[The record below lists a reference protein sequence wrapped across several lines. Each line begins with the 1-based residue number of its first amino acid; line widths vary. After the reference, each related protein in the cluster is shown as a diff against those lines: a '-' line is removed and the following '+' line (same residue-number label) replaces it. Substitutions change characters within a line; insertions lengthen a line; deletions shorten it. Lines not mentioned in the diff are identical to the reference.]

1 MERVYSLQ
9 FTVYSLRFTVYSLQM
24 ITIQQSQYRSWVLKV
39 LLVLFTIYCSLFT
52 STAQTLTASAPSHVA
67 VGEQFRLTYTVNTQN
82 VSEFRA
88 GNIPDELEVLI
99 GPNRSMQSSYQIIN
113 GHTSSSSSIT
123 YTYIV
128 VPTKNGTYTIPAAH
142 VIVDGKSI
150 ASNALTIK
158 VSGSSQ
164 GHQGNATSPRQQRQQ
179 DNEPEMRDA
188 GSHISGSDLF
198 IKVSANK
205 KRVYEQEPILLTYKV
220 YTLVSLTQLE
230 GKMPDLKGFHTQEV
244 DLPQQKSF
252 KVETLNGRPYRTVTW
267 SQYVMFPQLTGKLT
281 IPSITFNGIVVQ
293 QNRNIDPFEAFFN
306 GGSGYVEVK
315 KQIIAPSI
323 DIQVDPLPQR
333 PANFSGG
340 VGKFSISAQ
349 LDKTEAKSNDP
360 ISLRVIVSGVGNLK
374 LIKQPQVEFPKDF
387 DKYDAKITDK
397 TKLTANGVEGSMIY
411 DILAVPRHPGKFEIP
426 PVEFVFF
433 NPATRQY
440 ETVKSEGFTLNVAKG
455 SGSAKVSDFT
465 GQEDLQLLN
474 KDIRHIKMG
483 PIKQHSLDD
492 FFFGSTGYWCS
503 LIVLAIIFISLFV
516 IFRQRA
522 IENANITKQRG
533 KRANKV
539 ATKRLKKA
547 SRLMA
552 ENKPGEFYDEVLR
565 ALWGYVGDKLAIPVE
580 QLSHDNISQRLT
592 ERQVDEAT
600 ISEFMGALDEC
611 EFERYAPGDP
621 KGNMNK
627 VYDKAMNA
635 IEKIEDVMKKS
646 VKRSEAKGEKTPHA
660 FLLLLVFYL
669 LLSPSLLT
677 PAFAVTKSEAD
688 SAYVHGEYQKAIDG
702 YEALLKKGVS
712 ADLYYNLGNAYYR
725 TENIT
730 RAVLNYERAL
740 LLSPSN
746 PDIRFNLQMARSKT
760 IDKIVPEQEMFFIT
774 WYHSLINL
782 ASVDGWAMIALFCL
796 GLAIILALVYLFSN
810 QIWLR
815 KVGFFGA
822 FLMIIIFVCSNIFAY
837 QQKSQ
842 LVNCTGAIITES
854 AVTVKSTPAKNGIE
868 LFILH
873 EGTKVTIIDNSMK
886 DWKEIRLADGKEGWI
901 ETRQMETI

>member
-1 MERVYSLQ
+1 
-9 FTVYSLRFTVYSLQM
+9 M
-24 ITIQQSQYRSWVLKV
+24 ITIQQTGYQRWMVRVLT
-39 LLVLFTIYCSLFT
+39 VLFTIHCSLFT
-52 STAQTLTASAPSHVA
+52 AIAQTLTASAPSHVA

-142 VIVDGKSI
+142 VVVDGKSI
-150 ASNALTIK
+150 ASNTVTIK

-164 GHQGNATSPRQQRQQ
+164 GHAGNATSPRQQRQH
-179 DNEPEMRDA
+179 DDEPEVRDA

-252 KVETLNGRPYRTVTW
+252 KIETLNGRPYRTVTW

-340 VGKFSISAQ
+340 VGKFSVSAQ
-349 LDKTEAKSNDP
+349 LDKTEAKANDP

-397 TKLTANGVEGSMIY
+397 TKLTANGLEGSMIY

-433 NPATRQY
+433 NTSTKKY
-440 ETVKSEGFTLNVAKG
+440 ETVNSEGFTLNVAKG
-455 SGSAKVSDFT
+455 SGTAKVSDFT

-474 KDIRHIKMG
+474 KDIRHIKTNAS
-483 PIKQHSLDD
+483 KQHPLDD

-503 LIVLAIIFISLFV
+503 LIILAIIFISLFV

-592 ERQVDEAT
+592 ERQVDEMT
-600 ISEFMGALDEC
+600 INEFMGALDEC

-627 VYDKAMNA
+627 VYDKAMTA
-635 IEKIEDVMKKS
+635 IEQIEGTM
-646 VKRSEAKGEKTPHA
+646 KRSKERRSKESSRNARV
-660 FLLLLVFYL
+660 LLMIFYL
-669 LLSPSLLT
+669 LLTSSLLT
-677 PAFAVTKSEAD
+677 SVSAVTKAEAD
-688 SAYVHGEYQKAIDG
+688 SAYVHGEYQKAIDD
-702 YEALLKKGVS
+702 YETLLKKGVS
-712 ADLYYNLGNAYYR
+712 SELYYNLGNAYYR

-740 LLSPSN
+740 LLSPSD

-774 WYHSLINL
+774 WYRSLVNM
-782 ASVDGWAMIALFCL
+782 ASVDGWAMIALVCL
-796 GLAIILALVYLFSN
+796 GLAIFLALIYLFSN
-810 QIWLR
+810 QIWQR

-822 FLMIIIFVCSNIFAY
+822 FLMIGIFVCSNILAH
-837 QQKSQ
+837 QQKNQ
-842 LVNCTGAIITES
+842 LLNRTGAIITES

-886 DWKEIRLADGKEGWI
+886 EWKEIRLADGKEGWI

>member
-1 MERVYSLQ
+1 MKRNRTDAVKCRWM
-9 FTVYSLRFTVYSLQM
+9 V
-24 ITIQQSQYRSWVLKV
+24 KV
-39 LLVLFTIYCSLFT
+39 LLVLFTIHYSLFT
-52 STAQTLTASAPSHVA
+52 AVAQTLTASAPSHVG

-88 GNIPDELEVLI
+88 GDIPDELEVLI

-150 ASNALTIK
+150 ASNTLKIT
-158 VSGSSQ
+158 VSGNARSQ
-164 GHQGNATSPRQQRQQ
+164 ANGAGTSARQRQH
-179 DNEPEMRDA
+179 DDEPELRDA

-252 KVETLNGRPYRTVTW
+252 KIETLNGRPYRTVTW

-315 KQIIAPSI
+315 KQIVAPSI

-340 VGKFSISAQ
+340 VGKFNISAQ
-349 LDKTEAKSNDP
+349 LDKTEAKANDP

-397 TKLTANGVEGSMIY
+397 TKLTSNGVEGSMIY

-426 PVEFVFF
+426 PIEFVYF
-433 NPATRQY
+433 NTATQKY

-474 KDIRHIKMG
+474 KDIRHIKTG
-483 PIKQHSLDD
+483 ASRQHSLDD

-503 LIVLAIIFISLFV
+503 LIILAVIFISLFV

-552 ENKPGEFYDEVLR
+552 ENKPSEFYDEVLR

-592 ERQVDEAT
+592 ERQVDEVT
-600 ISEFMGALDEC
+600 IGEFMGALDEC

-635 IEKIEDVMKKS
+635 IEKIEEVMKKS
-646 VKRSEAKGEKTPHA
+646 GKRKVESGKARLILLAVISLSSFLIPLASHA
-660 FLLLLVFYL
+660 I
-669 LLSPSLLT
+669 
-677 PAFAVTKSEAD
+677 TKAEAD
-688 SAYVHGEYQKAIDG
+688 SAYVRGEYQKAIDD

-712 ADLYYNLGNAYYR
+712 AELYYNLGNAYYR

-740 LLSPSN
+740 LLSPSD

-760 IDKIVPEQEMFFIT
+760 IDKIVPEQEMFFVT
-774 WYHSLINL
+774 WYRSLVNM
-782 ASVDGWAMIALFCL
+782 ASVDGWAMIALVCL
-796 GLAIILALVYLFSN
+796 GLAIILALIYLFSN
-810 QIWLR
+810 YVWLR

-822 FLMIIIFVCSNIFAY
+822 FLMIVVFICSNIFAY
-837 QQKSQ
+837 QQKNQ
-842 LVNCTGAIITES
+842 LVNRSGAIIIES
-854 AVTVKSTPAKNGIE
+854 AVNVKSTPAKNGID

-873 EGTKVTIIDNSMK
+873 EGTRVTIIDASMK
-886 DWKEIRLADGKEGWI
+886 EWKEIRLADGKEGWI
-901 ETRQMETI
+901 ETKQMETI